1 MDLVKEEGFWEI
13 DEEDKK
19 LDFEVYPHM
28 VEQLIWKI
36 KEAQEKTPKRI
47 AAREDFDELIQ
58 RIQKLA
64 KVWLIPGHFKV
75 EGSSNLEILF
85 RKRSKLEK
93 DTNKII
99 SLTKW
104 KEKKETTFQLD
115 FKVKFLEWLKL
126 QDLKIKVCWPTYI
139 FSFTTYALPRELA
152 LIFQF

>member
-99 SLTKW
+99 SL
-104 KEKKETTFQLD
+104 
-115 FKVKFLEWLKL
+115 
-126 QDLKIKVCWPTYI
+126 IK
-139 FSFTTYALPRELA
+139 
-152 LIFQF
+152 